1 MKSPLLSL
9 PGAVPAEG
17 RDEGVAAHYGDLFRE
32 QRALAD
38 GTGLVDLSHRGVVTV
53 TGSDRLAWLHL
64 LLTQH
69 VSELAPGQA
78 TEALILTANGHIEH
92 ALYLVDDG
100 ETVWAHVEPDTQG
113 ELVAYLESMK
123 FFYQVEVADRTED
136 FAVVH
141 LPAGSIEEVPEG
153 VAVREAPHGRDVFL
167 PRADLEQ
174 YAAEHGP
181 VAGIL
186 AYEALRVEAHRP
198 RLGFETDHRTIPHE
212 LGWIG
217 TAVHLQKGCYRGQET
232 VARVQNLGSRH
243 AGWSSCTWTAAMC
256 CCPVTGR
263 RYGSPRTGR
272 TAASSASSPR
282 PPATTS
288 WVRSHWRWSSGT
300 WRWTRNCSPGTRLRP
315 RRRSS
320 SRRSSA
326 VLGARVRLPAGL
338 RSDLD
343 EDGERAMVRERDPH
357 VRSEPARLH
366 MRSQRPQLR
375 HHLVDQRFGDLAG
388 CRGVPGGPAA
398 LPGVPV
404 ESELRNHQKRCI
416 HVGAGLLTLQNADRP
431 ELAGELRRLLNGVP
445 MGDSDQH
452 TQSLAD
458 DFAHHRGPASVARA
472 VGHRDARAVH
482 PLYHCTHTDQ
492 PILG

>member
-38 GTGLVDLSHRGVVTV
+38 GTGLVDLSHRGVITV

-123 FFYQVEVADRTED
+123 FFYRVEVADRTED

-153 VAVREAPHGRDVFL
+153 VVVREAPHGRDLFL
-167 PRADLEQ
+167 PRADLEK

-212 LGWIG
+212 LGRIG

-232 VARVQNLGSRH
+232 VARVQNLGKPPRRLVFLHLDGSDVLLPGHGTPVRLAADGADGRQLGFITTSARH
-243 AGWSSCTWTAAMC
+243 HELGPIALALVKRNVAVDAELLAGDTAAAQET
-256 CCPVTGR
+256 V
-263 RYGSPRTGR
+263 
-272 TAASSASSPR
+272 
-282 PPATTS
+282 
-288 WVRSHWRWSSGT
+288 V
-300 WRWTRNCSPGTRLRP
+300 
-315 RRRSS
+315 
-320 SRRSSA
+320 
-326 VLGARVRLPAGL
+326 
-338 RSDLD
+338 
-343 EDGERAMVRERDPH
+343 
-357 VRSEPARLH
+357 EP
-366 MRSQRPQLR
+366 
-375 HHLVDQRFGDLAG
+375 
-388 CRGVPGGPAA
+388 
-398 LPGVPV
+398 
-404 ESELRNHQKRCI
+404 
-416 HVGAGLLTLQNADRP
+416 
-431 ELAGELRRLLNGVP
+431 
-445 MGDSDQH
+445 
-452 TQSLAD
+452 
-458 DFAHHRGPASVARA
+458 
-472 VGHRDARAVH
+472 
-482 PLYHCTHTDQ
+482 
-492 PILG
+492 